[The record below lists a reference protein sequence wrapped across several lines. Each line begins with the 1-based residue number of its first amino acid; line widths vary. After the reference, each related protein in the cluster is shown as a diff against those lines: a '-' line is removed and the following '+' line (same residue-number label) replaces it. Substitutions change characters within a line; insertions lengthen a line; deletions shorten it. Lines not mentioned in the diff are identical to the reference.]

1 MASVSP
7 VVASAAP
14 ARLKRSLIFI
24 MALATASA
32 VANLYY
38 CQPLLADIGR
48 TFHLNARH
56 ASAIAMMSQIG
67 YAIGLFWFVP
77 LGDMLERR
85 RLIITLLMAV
95 NVTLVVAALS
105 PNAATLYVA
114 SLLIGAFAA
123 VVQVVLP
130 FAATLAAPQ
139 ERGQVVGFVTSGLLI
154 GILLSR
160 SVSGLIG
167 GHFGW
172 RTMYWTAAAV
182 MAVITLLLRFL
193 LPQGFPTQKIRY
205 GELVRSLGH
214 LIREQPQLRETAM
227 IGAFCFASVAG
238 FWSTLVFFVGQS
250 PYHYG
255 AAKAGLFGLA
265 GAAGASIAPAV
276 GRLADRRSPR
286 ITTAFG
292 LSLGL
297 LSWLV
302 LGFLGHHLLG
312 LIVGVVLLDLA
323 AQSNHVSNLT
333 TIYALLPHARS
344 RLNTVYMVSYFC
356 GGAVGT
362 LTAANAWVMMGWR
375 GVATAGFVFF
385 GLAMAVFLRGSFRR
399 RYGRWHA
406 PQPSHAG

>member
-1 MASVSP
+1 MASVST
-7 VVASAAP
+7 VSAAP
-14 ARLKRSLIFI
+14 PGLKRSLIFI

-67 YAIGLFWFVP
+67 YAIGLFCFVP

-105 PNAATLYVA
+105 PNAATLYGA
-114 SLLIGAFAA
+114 SLLIGIFAA

-130 FAATLAAPQ
+130 FAASLAAPH

-172 RTMYWTAAAV
+172 RAMYWTAAVA

-205 GELVRSLGH
+205 GELIRSLGS

-238 FWSTLVFFVGQS
+238 FWSTLVFFVGQP

-302 LGFLGHHLLG
+302 LGFLGRYLLG

-362 LTAANAWVMMGWR
+362 ITAANAWVMMGWR
-375 GVATAGFVFF
+375 GVAGAGFVFF
-385 GLAMAVFLRGSFRR
+385 SLALATFLRGTYRR
-399 RYGRWHA
+399 RHGRWPVA
-406 PQPSHAG
+406 PAAHAG